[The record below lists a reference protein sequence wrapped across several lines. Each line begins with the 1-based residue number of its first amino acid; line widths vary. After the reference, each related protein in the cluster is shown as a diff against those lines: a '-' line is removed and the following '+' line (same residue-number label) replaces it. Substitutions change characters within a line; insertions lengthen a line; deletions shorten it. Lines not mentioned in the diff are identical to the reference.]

1 MKGLLALATQIWPAF
16 ATDGAY
22 TVLYTVADGMFY
34 FLPIVLAITAS
45 RKFKLSE
52 FTGLAIGLALVYPTM
67 VSLTGG
73 EIIGS
78 VDFGF
83 FGTFQWYATFFGIPN
98 VLRPGRV

>member
-1 MKGLLALATQIWPAF
+1 MKGLLALAAQIWPAF

-78 VDFGF
+78 VDLGF

-98 VLRPGRV
+98 V